1 MSRSVLILLI
11 LTILWIILGVWLC
24 KTKLV
29 DNTSNGDLGPCGGEW
44 SIEYKGSTFKADGFI
59 SFPKSKDTH
68 KATTASVNGL
78 LDKMAAYLKKN
89 TKENL
94 TILGY
99 FDKSESY
106 GNKELVHLGIARA
119 NNVKS
124 LLTKRGVSPS
134 QLSVKPMKWES
145 DCLDGGTLVRGASF
159 AFGK

>member
-24 KTKLV
+24 QTKLV
-29 DNTSNGDLGPCGGEW
+29 DNTSNGDQSPCGGEW
-44 SIEYKGSTFKADGFI
+44 SIEYKGNSFEADGFI

-68 KATTASVNGL
+68 KATSASVNGM
-78 LDKMAAYLKKN
+78 LDKMAAFLKKN
-89 TKENL
+89 KAENL

-99 FDKSESY
+99 FDEEESY
-106 GNKELVHLGIARA
+106 GNKELVHLGIARG
-119 NNVKS
+119 NDVKKM
-124 LLTKRGVSPS
+124 LTQRGVSAS